1 MYAEERQQAMAGII
15 ARDRRL
21 SVSLAAESFGVT
33 TETVRRDLAI
43 LEQQGLIHR
52 VHGGAV
58 PADALST
65 VELAVNER
73 DKTAAEQ
80 KDRIAHAAIEF
91 LPGDGGSVLLDS
103 GTTTGRFAAILPLDR
118 RLTLF
123 TNTASIAMKVAGHP
137 SIDVHLLGGRV
148 RSTTQAAVG
157 PATLSALSDLRVDVS
172 FIGTNGITLDH
183 GLSTPDGD
191 EAAVKAAMIAAGR
204 RVVVL
209 ADSRK
214 FGHDTLV
221 RFGRAQQIDA
231 VVTDGGVRDADV
243 AALEALDIDVVIA

>member
-1 MYAEERQQAMAGII
+1 MADII

-43 LEQQGLIHR
+43 LQQHGLIHR

-58 PADALST
+58 PSDALST
-65 VELAVNER
+65 VELAVPER
-73 DKTAAEQ
+73 DKTAGEQ
-80 KDRIAHAAIEF
+80 KDRIARAALSL
-91 LPGDGGSVLLDS
+91 LPGDGGSVVLDS
-103 GTTTGRFAAILPLDR
+103 GTTTRRLAAVLPVDR

-123 TNTASIAMKVAGHP
+123 TNTAAIAMKVAGLP

-148 RSTTQAAVG
+148 RATTQAAVG
-157 PATLSALSDLRVDVS
+157 PATIAALAELRVDVS
-172 FIGTNGITLDH
+172 FIGTNGLTVDH
-183 GLSTPDGD
+183 GLTTPDAD
-191 EAAVKAAMIAAGR
+191 EAAVKSAMIAAGR

-214 FGHDTLV
+214 FGHETLV
-221 RFGRAQQIDA
+221 RFGRADQIDA
-231 VVTDGGVRDADV
+231 VVTDDGVNPAIV